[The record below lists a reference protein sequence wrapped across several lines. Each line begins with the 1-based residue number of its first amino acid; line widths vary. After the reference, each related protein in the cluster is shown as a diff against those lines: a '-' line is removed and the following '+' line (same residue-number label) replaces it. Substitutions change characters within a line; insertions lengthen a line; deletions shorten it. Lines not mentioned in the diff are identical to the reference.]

1 MEFVVTCMPGLGPW
15 LAEELRELKLSVV
28 DERAAAVY
36 LDGPLE
42 QGLRVCLQSR
52 LAERV
57 LHPLAR
63 VDEGPDTA
71 PELLARAWSPEEHLR
86 ADTPIHVHA
95 EHRGLEGDSRVSAHR
110 FLRVCRETLDVSTK
124 AAGALNLRLE
134 LTPEYGSLYLDLAG
148 EALHRRGYRTR
159 PGDAPLRETLAT
171 ALLRA
176 SGWPHEGD
184 PVLLDPFCGSGTIA
198 IEAAEM
204 ALGLAPGRRRREFA
218 FQQWRACPDDLW
230 PRLLRARPEAQVP
243 EGLSIKAFDADT
255 DLLRAARANAEAA
268 GVAEHIHFER
278 RELGLLRKRD
288 FAAGGHLVTNPPWG
302 RRLEDRARAACLH
315 TALGQCLAELAP
327 EWTAV
332 LLGTE
337 VEVLDQ
343 TGMTP
348 DGQWKFRNG
357 AERCFIR
364 RMHPVRRAPEPP
376 LCAGEPAFEVPDKAR
391 SLVNRLRK
399 NDRHLRKW
407 REREDIQAYRLYDRD
422 LPEFNVTVDIY
433 GRDVLVQEYK
443 APKSVDAA
451 AAAERRQ
458 LAITAVRAVL
468 GAHRE
473 QVHLRTR
480 APQKPGRQYGK
491 GRGEADL
498 RPVREGDVRLLVNLE
513 KYLDTGLF
521 LDHRPLRLHIAEQ
534 AFGQRFLNLFGY
546 TGAATVHAARGGAA
560 SSVTLDSSRT
570 YLDWAGRNLALNG
583 FSTRY
588 HKLERGEAL
597 EWLEQCR
604 RQFDLIFCDP
614 PTFSNSKDRR
624 DFAVQRDHA
633 ELIRLAMTRLEP
645 GGVLYFSCNYRPFEL
660 DASIRA
666 EYRVSDITRW
676 SLPPDFER
684 NSGIHHCFAIRRN
697 DDGD

>member
-15 LAEELRELKLSVV
+15 LGEELRELDLSVV
-28 DERAAAVY
+28 DMHRAAVY
-36 LDGPLE
+36 LEGPLE
-42 QGLRVCLQSR
+42 QGVRVCLLSR

-63 VDEGPDTA
+63 VERGPDES
-71 PELLARAWSPEEHLR
+71 PELLARAWRPAEHLR

-110 FLRVCRETLDVSTK
+110 FLRVCRETLETSPR

-134 LTPEYGSLYLDLAG
+134 LTADVGNLYLDLAG

-159 PGDAPLRETLAT
+159 PGEAPLRETLAA

-176 SGWPHEGD
+176 SGWPGAGA

-204 ALGLAPGRRRREFA
+204 ALGLAPGRRRREFG
-218 FQQWRACPDDLW
+218 FQQWLACPDDLG
-230 PRLLRARPEAQVP
+230 PRLLKARPERQGP
-243 EGLSIKAFDADT
+243 DGLSIKAFDADP
-255 DLLRAARANAEAA
+255 DLLRAARGHAEAA
-268 GVAEHIHFER
+268 GVGNAIHFER
-278 RELGLLRKRD
+278 RELGLLRPRD
-288 FAAGGHLVTNPPWG
+288 FARRGHLVTNPPWG
-302 RRLEDRARAACLH
+302 QRLEDRGRAAGLH
-315 TALGQCLAELAP
+315 TALGQCLAARAP
-327 EWTAV
+327 DWTAV
-332 LLGTE
+332 LLGSE

-343 TGMTP
+343 TGMSP
-348 DGQWKFRNG
+348 DGQWKVRNG
-357 AERCFIR
+357 AERCLIR
-364 RMHPVRRAPEPP
+364 RMHPVPRAPEPP
-376 LCAGEPAFEVPDKAR
+376 LRVGEPAFAVPDKAQP
-391 SLVNRLRK
+391 LVNRLRK
-399 NDRHLRKW
+399 NDRHLRRW
-407 REREDIQAYRLYDRD
+407 RERSDVQAYRLYDRD
-422 LPEFNVTVDIY
+422 LPEFNVTVDVY
-433 GRDVLVQEYK
+433 GRNVLVQEYK
-443 APKSVDAA
+443 APKGVDAE

-468 GAHRE
+468 GVHRE
-473 QVHLRTR
+473 QVYLRTR
-480 APQKPGRQYGK
+480 APQKQGRQYGRK
-491 GRGEADL
+491 RGEADL
-498 RPVREGDVRLLVNLE
+498 RSVREGDVQLLVNLE

-534 AFGQRFLNLFGY
+534 ASGQRFLNLFGY

-583 FSTRY
+583 FSTNR
-588 HKLERGEAL
+588 HGLERGEAL
-597 EWLEQCR
+597 AWLRQCR

-645 GGVLYFSCNYRPFEL
+645 GGVLYFSCNYRSFEM
-660 DASIRA
+660 DAAIRS
-666 EYRVSDITRW
+666 EFRVNDITRW
-676 SLPPDFER
+676 SIPPDFER
-684 NSGIHHCFAIRRN
+684 DARVHHCFAIRRN
-697 DDGD
+697 DERN